1 MTFVALDSLGVA
13 VYGLIRWLLSL
24 PREKKKAKFK
34 LEEIINQMLMNA
46 KQVMLLIKS
55 YTQHS

>member
-13 VYGLIRWLLSL
+13 VYGLIHWLLSL